1 MQGQLYYLRSIMTQE
16 LQDSG
21 IIFNK
26 ETYLFSKLLVFS
38 KLDLNI
44 TVTVIIFD

>member
-1 MQGQLYYLRSIMTQE
+1 MQGQLYYLRNIMTQE

-26 ETYLFSKLLVFS
+26 ERYFFPKLLVFS

-44 TVTVIIFD
+44 AVTVIIFD